1 MLILHFEEYNFKF
14 KIYIYY
20 NNIYISLTK
29 EHELYRVFDS
39 LTFEDNDTERIE
51 TGFKA
56 DGAMTEA
63 QTKEFM

>member
-1 MLILHFEEYNFKF
+1 ML
-14 KIYIYY
+14 YIFFMA
-20 NNIYISLTK
+20 K

-39 LTFEDNDTERIE
+39 LTYEDNESERIE

-56 DGAMTEA
+56 DGSMTEA